1 MVPKTEDDVKL
12 PIKSTLVSSTW
23 TIFAIRAD
31 PYDKPGNSVLSKV
44 DEYHPL
50 VDTLYITGS
59 GSTSHSSLARQGDQ
73 PLRIGSARV
82 LPGDQQESQQKRGD
96 PAHCSHLA
104 LRAETIKGR

>member
-1 MVPKTEDDVKL
+1 MDD
-12 PIKSTLVSSTW
+12 
-23 TIFAIRAD
+23 IRD
-31 PYDKPGNSVLSKV
+31 QGRPGISDKPGNSVLSKV

-96 PAHCSHLA
+96 PAHCSHPA